1 MNESN
6 SGGGVRTLTD
16 MVRDYALLLEDK
28 ATLEQRT
35 KDNNAAIEAAKKEI
49 AQQMVDDDT
58 PSITTGG
65 YTYSLAP
72 KVSYRKRSEAE
83 LAESGADFFTALR
96 REGLGDIIKETVNPQ
111 TLNTAIRSYVE
122 ENDELSE
129 GLAAVITS
137 YEYNDINRRKAAQRA
152 GVGKKAKKA

>member
-65 YTYSLAP
+65 
-72 KVSYRKRSEAE
+72 
-83 LAESGADFFTALR
+83 
-96 REGLGDIIKETVNPQ
+96 
-111 TLNTAIRSYVE
+111 
-122 ENDELSE
+122 
-129 GLAAVITS
+129 
-137 YEYNDINRRKAAQRA
+137 
-152 GVGKKAKKA
+152 